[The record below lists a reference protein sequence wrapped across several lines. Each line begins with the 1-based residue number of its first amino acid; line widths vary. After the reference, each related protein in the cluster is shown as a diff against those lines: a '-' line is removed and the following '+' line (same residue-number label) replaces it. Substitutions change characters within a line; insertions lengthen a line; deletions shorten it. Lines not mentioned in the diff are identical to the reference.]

1 MTPRPTGWNRIVA
14 RLRGE
19 IPAAALEA
27 YRRASLP
34 VLELFEQVER
44 RRLEAA
50 IDGVDPWSVPPAT
63 RSAFLCAWN
72 AFVLQTLGNEILDA
86 DYRGEPATLGYV
98 PPATARQVHAFYE
111 SVEGWVNRAYQA
123 QANPDYRLDVPVPA
137 RLPAWE
143 DGAVDSPAHL
153 QGLLH
158 ALRAVVDHA
167 DAALASLPESVPD
180 SAPDAPDRQ
189 AQVNGIRQ
197 LHASARARA
206 RYAEELAGVDPV
218 PEVLARAGAHAREA
232 VEQLYLLG
240 QWIADPALA
249 SDAVPEPEPEPPLPA
264 LPALPAADG
273 GRRALPASAPAS
285 NTAAAPRKTVLP
297 EDRIRQLLALA
308 VDTAASLADRK
319 TAIGH
324 ACWGGAPVGELV
336 VLYDRLYARPL
347 RERLLFG
354 LAART
359 EDGAVEKLA
368 RVARADP
375 DPSLRRTA
383 LYWLRV
389 SRHPRAP
396 ALLAQADA
404 AARASG
410 EGG

>member
-27 YRRASLP
+27 YRHASLP

-63 RSAFLCAWN
+63 RTAFLCAWN

-98 PPATARQVHAFYE
+98 PPATARLVHAFYE
-111 SVEGWVNRAYQA
+111 PVEGWVNRAYQA
-123 QANPDYRLDVPVPA
+123 QANPAFRLDVPVPA
-137 RLPAWE
+137 RLPPWE
-143 DGAVDSPAHL
+143 QGAIDSPAHL

-158 ALRAVVDHA
+158 ALRAVLDHA
-167 DAALASLPESVPD
+167 DAALASLPEAV
-180 SAPDAPDRQ
+180 PDAPDRQ
-189 AQVNGIRQ
+189 AQVNAIRQ
-197 LHASARARA
+197 VHASARVRA

-218 PEVLARAGAHAREA
+218 PEVLARAGAHARDA
-232 VEQLYLLG
+232 VEQLYVLG
-240 QWIADPALA
+240 QMIADPALEA
-249 SDAVPEPEPEPPLPA
+249 NPEPPPPA
-264 LPALPAADG
+264 VPAADA
-273 GRRALPASAPAS
+273 GRRALPPPAAGAGK
-285 NTAAAPRKTVLP
+285 TALP

-308 VDTAASLADRK
+308 ADAGAPLPDRK
-319 TAIGH
+319 AAIGH
-324 ACWGGAPVGELV
+324 ACWGGAPAGELV

-359 EDGAVEKLA
+359 EDVAVEKLA

-383 LYWLRV
+383 HYWLRV

-404 AARASG
+404 AAEWAG